1 MFGNEAGERIKRV
14 ITAWRSTC
22 RRAGISNLHF
32 HDLRREFAC
41 RLLESRADLSV
52 VREFLGHANVTTTSR
67 YLKTSAV
74 RLVEALERMEASA
87 EPPSDVAE
95 SAQMTVVS

>member
-1 MFGNEAGERIKRV
+1 MFGNEVGQRV
-14 ITAWRSTC
+14 GSVKTAWGNTC

-41 RLLESRADLSV
+41 RLLESKADLSV
-52 VREFLGHANVTTTSR
+52 VREFLGHANITTTLR

-87 EPPSDVAE
+87 EPSDDVAE
-95 SAQMTVVS
+95 SRQVSELR

>member
-1 MFGNEAGERIKRV
+1 MRGQCIS
-14 ITAWRSTC
+14 AWRNTC
-22 RRAGISNLHF
+22 RRAGITNLHF

-41 RLLESRADLSV
+41 RLLESKADLSV

-74 RLVEALERMEASA
+74 RLVEALERLEASA
-87 EPPSDVAE
+87 EPSNDVAE
-95 SAQMTVVS
+95 SAQMVAVR